1 MIFLIRSEIDEIS
14 SSSGSSD
21 SMIKVSCDNNNLD
34 STSLTIK
41 KKKRKCYKR
50 LSINPTFM
58 PALRIFRND
67 IRRRYIDM
75 ISNVLNNYDLNLHR
89 QFCREFA
96 VPNAPHTYHGFPPEF
111 IALLQHSPQLIG
123 LEQVLHTYELH
134 YLMIPDIVFRYD
146 NIKICKR
153 LGCSG
158 SRVIATVRTSGK
170 MQFVL
175 PKDNNKSNRES
186 KTRYDS
192 SLTSSSLPITSST
205 SETGSTSSNIV
216 LSTDYNSKPI
226 YLEWLPEPVDF
237 DVIAMLIITLDEEHR
252 FVSVDLHAM

>member
-1 MIFLIRSEIDEIS
+1 MIFLIRSEIDETS

-21 SMIKVSCDNNNLD
+21 SMIKVSCDDNNFD

-75 ISNVLNNYDLNLHR
+75 ISNVLNNYDLKLHR
-89 QFCREFA
+89 QFSLEFA
-96 VPNAPHTYHGFPPEF
+96 LPNAPHTYHGFPPEF
-111 IALLQHSPQLIG
+111 IALLQHSPQLVG

-170 MQFVL
+170 IQFVL
-175 PKDNNKSNRES
+175 PTDDKSNGEN

-192 SLTSSSLPITSST
+192 SLSPSSLPTKMNTSKA
-205 SETGSTSSNIV
+205 ESSSSSIV

-226 YLEWLPEPVDF
+226 YLEQLPEPVDF
-237 DVIAMLIITLDEEHR
+237 DVLAMLIITLDEEHR